1 MKSVRM
7 DTNQKSIAEL
17 IKAAHAELHDGST
30 EGYLAFWRDE
40 LGDREER
47 LTRSDKLIEL
57 AESQL
62 KPDDL
67 DGAVELWSAF
77 KTGLGCRNIVD
88 GNRKAFH
95 YMNLVAEAGNTP
107 AQEMLLV
114 DYLHGLNGLPV
125 DKERFLYWCN
135 RAMLGGSKL
144 ASKELKKYKKNNL
157 SKGG

>member
-17 IKAAHAELHDGST
+17 IKAARAELSDGST
-30 EGYLAFWRDE
+30 EGYLAFWRNE
-40 LGDREER
+40 HGDRDER
-47 LTRSDKLIEL
+47 LAKSDKLL
-57 AESQL
+57 AEAESL
-62 KPDDL
+62 FSPEDL
-67 DGAVELWSAF
+67 EAAVDLWSAF
-77 KTGLGCRNIVD
+77 KSGLGCRNVID
-88 GNRKAFH
+88 ANKKAFH
-95 YMNLVAEAGNTP
+95 YMSLVAEAGNIS
-107 AQEMLLV
+107 AQEMLMV

-135 RAMLGGSKL
+135 RAILGGSNL